1 MPAISASAPGKAI
14 LFGEH
19 AVVYKRPA
27 IAVPVTQI
35 EARAVV
41 TPLPTEKPGLV
52 HLESPEVDLNTTLSQ
67 LPVNHPMT
75 VLFDQI
81 KQHLRI
87 PRFPAMHIHFSSTIP
102 VAGGLG
108 SGAAVSVA
116 LIRAVTEYLGKPL
129 PDNEVCQLA
138 YQAEKVYHGSPS
150 GIDNTVITYAQP
162 IYFVSGQPFDLLQ
175 VFEAFTLVIADSGE
189 KSSTG
194 KMVGEV
200 RHRWVEDTIRIESI
214 FDTITKI
221 VNQAREKIEEGPL
234 KDLGPLMTA
243 NHSYLQQLGVSTRKL
258 DFLVDTAIK
267 AGARGAKLSGAGGG
281 GNIIALVTT
290 DKAQQV
296 AEALYLAGATKTY
309 ISQISVNH
317 ALSVE

>member
-27 IAVPVTQI
+27 IAVPITQI
-35 EARAVV
+35 NARAVV
-41 TPLPTEKPGLV
+41 TPLPNEQPGTIR
-52 HLESPEVDLNTTLSQ
+52 LESPEVDLDTTLAR
-67 LPVNHPMT
+67 LPGEHPMN
-75 VLFDQI
+75 VLFEHI

-87 PRFPAMHIHFSSTIP
+87 SHFPAMHVRIASSIP
-102 VAGGLG
+102 VAAGLG

-116 LIRAVTEYLGKPL
+116 IIRAVCEYLGKPL
-129 PDNEVCQLA
+129 PNNEVCQLA
-138 YQAEKVYHGSPS
+138 YQAEKVYHGTPS

-175 VFEAFTLVIADSGE
+175 VFEPFTLVIADSGE
-189 KSSTG
+189 KSSTA
-194 KMVGEV
+194 KIVSNV
-200 RHRWVEDTIRIESI
+200 RHQWVEDTFRVESI

-258 DFLVDTAIK
+258 DFLVETAIK

-281 GNIIALVTT
+281 GNMIALTT
-290 DKAQQV
+290 AEKSQQV
-296 AEALYLAGATKTY
+296 AEALYLAGATRTF

-317 ALSVE
+317 DLAMD

>member
-35 EARAVV
+35 EARAVI
-41 TPLPTEKPGLV
+41 TPLPSEQPGTIR
-52 HLESPEVDLNTTLSQ
+52 LESPEVDLDTTLAS
-67 LPVNHPMT
+67 LPGEHPMN
-75 VLFDQI
+75 VLFEQI

-87 PRFPAMHIHFSSTIP
+87 SHFPAMHIYIASTIP
-102 VAGGLG
+102 VAAGLG

-116 LIRAVTEYLGKPL
+116 IIRAVSEYLGKPL
-129 PDNEVCQLA
+129 PEKEVCQLA
-138 YQAEKVYHGSPS
+138 YQAEKVYHGTPS

-175 VFEAFTLVIADSGE
+175 VFESFTLVIADSGE
-189 KSSTG
+189 KSPTA
-194 KMVGEV
+194 KIVNNV
-200 RHRWVEDTIRIESI
+200 RHQWVEDTVRVEGI

-243 NHSYLQQLGVSTRKL
+243 NHSYLQELGVSTRKL

-281 GNIIALVTT
+281 GNMIALTT
-290 DKAQQV
+290 ADKAPKI
-296 AEALYLAGATKTY
+296 AEALYLAGAARTF

-317 ALSVE
+317 DLATE